1 MPTPSVSFAGGSNAD
16 NGTYNGG
23 YVLPPDTNGAV
34 GPNNYVQAINLMVE
48 VFDKGSGKMTAA
60 EPLSSLFGGILSNCG
75 LFADGDP
82 EVLYDRQADRWLVSE
97 IAGSPPFVPYEQCV
111 AVSTSSDPAGSYHIY
126 ELPMPNGYLNDYPK
140 FGIWPDAYYMSAN
153 FFNGNTFVGAGVF
166 AWDRQAMLAGQSPV
180 NVVYFNLGGSP
191 STANLFGFLPSNLVG
206 TTPPPAGEPDHFAVL
221 TSAAFGGGE
230 TDAVQIYDFHV
241 DFTTPANS
249 TFTLNSTIPVSSFD
263 PNVCTATSGNCV
275 AQRGTSQKLE
285 TLSDRLMYPL
295 QYRNFGTY
303 ETLVTNHIVKGP
315 SAQAAIRYYELKRS
329 GGAGPFAMYDQGT
342 FAPDSNSRWM
352 GSAGLDH
359 AGNLVVGYSVSGTG
373 LYPSIRYA
381 GRDSNT
387 TNGGLN
393 LGEAS
398 LIEGGGSQTDNSGR
412 WGDYS
417 GLSLDPSDDCTF
429 WYTSEYLNSTSQYMW
444 LTRIGSFRMPSCP

>member
-1 MPTPSVSFAGGSNAD
+1 
-16 NGTYNGG
+16 
-23 YVLPPDTNGAV
+23 
-34 GPNNYVQAINLMVE
+34 
-48 VFDKGSGKMTAA
+48 
-60 EPLSSLFGGILSNCG
+60 
-75 LFADGDP
+75 
-82 EVLYDRQADRWLVSE
+82 
-97 IAGSPPFVPYEQCV
+97 
-111 AVSTSSDPAGSYHIY
+111 
-126 ELPMPNGYLNDYPK
+126 
-140 FGIWPDAYYMSAN
+140 
-153 FFNGNTFVGAGVF
+153 
-166 AWDRQAMLAGQSPV
+166 MLAGQSPV